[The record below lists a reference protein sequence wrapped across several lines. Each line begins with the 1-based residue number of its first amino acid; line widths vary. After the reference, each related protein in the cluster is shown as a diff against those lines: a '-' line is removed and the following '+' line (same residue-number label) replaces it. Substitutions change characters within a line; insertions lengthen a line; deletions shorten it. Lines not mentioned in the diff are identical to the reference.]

1 MAKDTSIAVQNRRV
15 EIMNLLLSGVTH
27 SDLVVYYQNNYP
39 SKSEKSLELD
49 ITWAYKE
56 LKKYTLQNI
65 EQVIDR
71 HCMLYDKIAVDCMND
86 PYNRGNAIKAL
97 QAKEKLLKMHSPD
110 TAIQINNNNL
120 DLSHLTVEELNKL
133 LKG

>member
-1 MAKDTSIAVQNRRV
+1 
-15 EIMNLLLSGVTH
+15 MNLMLSGVTH
-27 SDLVVYYQNNYP
+27 SDLIVYYQNNYQ
-39 SKSEKSLELD
+39 KSIKSLEAD
-49 ITWAYKE
+49 ITWAYQE

-71 HCMLYDKIAVDCMND
+71 HCMLYDKIAIDCMND

-110 TAIQINNNNL
+110 VAVQINNNTVNVP
-120 DLSHLTVEELNKL
+120 DLTVEQIKKL
-133 LKG
+133 LDAK